1 MLDLNSGLL
10 HPHFLQKRQA
20 AVFKGIRDDLLR
32 ERENCAR
39 HQMISP
45 DPEFCP
51 NLTRILPSGHY
62 AGDGLSMASK
72 RTEIAIEKIIETC
85 DGNMRGALEA
95 LLLVNELLEAE
106 LHKLYVALSNAD
118 QGDLQL
124 ETIH

>member
-1 MLDLNSGLL
+1 
-10 HPHFLQKRQA
+10 
-20 AVFKGIRDDLLR
+20 
-32 ERENCAR
+32 
-39 HQMISP
+39 
-45 DPEFCP
+45 
-51 NLTRILPSGHY
+51 
-62 AGDGLSMASK
+62 MASK